1 MPPIDLV
8 KAAVII
14 DPVKPAL
21 SDPVV
26 ATTDPVVK
34 VGPAIWI
41 ARLRTGREVI
51 FPTSVSKISNAA
63 ALVVEISV
71 VVIVLETVVVVIVLA
86 VEDLAA
92 AGIASAVAA
101 LAAGEDSVDSVA
113 AGDSEDAVAGSGAD
127 DNKLGLGFAS
137 NFSYNQNSTNPLK
150 TNI

>member
-1 MPPIDLV
+1 M
-8 KAAVII
+8 A
-14 DPVKPAL
+14 
-21 SDPVV
+21 

-41 ARLRTGREVI
+41 ARLRTGRVVI

-63 ALVVEISV
+63 ALVVEIS
-71 VVIVLETVVVVIVLA
+71 VVVIVLA

>member
-71 VVIVLETVVVVIVLA
+71 VVIVLA